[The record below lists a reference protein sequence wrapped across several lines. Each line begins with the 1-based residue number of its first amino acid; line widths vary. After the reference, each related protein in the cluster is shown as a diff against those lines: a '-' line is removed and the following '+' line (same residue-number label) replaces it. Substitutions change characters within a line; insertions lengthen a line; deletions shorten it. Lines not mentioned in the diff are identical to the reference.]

1 MIGREA
7 AISLAGVPVPPSGD
21 KEVETV
27 TEAIQQSQGA
37 VVMPLF
43 NLVDDSD
50 TTQESLAK
58 VIGNVY
64 GIEVGFHGSIISTIS
79 GLKMNDIIEVSTRNC
94 RGATQ
99 R

>member
-1 MIGREA
+1 MRSREDA
-7 AISLAGVPVPPSGD
+7 DCIAGAPIPPSGD

-27 TEAIQQSQGA
+27 TEAIQQSQGD

-58 VIGNVY
+58 VLGKVY
-64 GIEVGFHGSIISTIS
+64 GIKVGFHGSIISTIS
-79 GLKMNDIIEVSTRNC
+79 GLKMNDVAEVSARNC
-94 RGATQ
+94 QGVPRS
-99 R
+99 